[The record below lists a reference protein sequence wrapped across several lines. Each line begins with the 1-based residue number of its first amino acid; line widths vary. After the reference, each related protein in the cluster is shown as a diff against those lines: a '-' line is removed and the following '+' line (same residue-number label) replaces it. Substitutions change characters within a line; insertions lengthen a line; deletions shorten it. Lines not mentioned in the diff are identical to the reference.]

1 MKCPEEIR
9 KEETQI
15 KKIAMDFLNKK
26 INEPSEMSEKIQ
38 KASRINVIL
47 DEMEY
52 TIQDEELSDEEALK
66 KLVRIKKE
74 IKDFLT

>member
-26 INEPSEMSEKIQ
+26 INKPSEMSEKIQ
-38 KASRINVIL
+38 KASKVSEIL
-47 DEMEY
+47 DEVEY
-52 TIQDEELSDEEALK
+52 TIQDEDLSDEEALE

-74 IKDFLT
+74 IKDILT